1 MRMPLARPEK
11 RQSCRIAA
19 SMQPR
24 RTAHR
29 CSAARNMMT
38 CSRTFRMALSAP
50 DWHSVRRHSMLYICR
65 SRRAP
70 ALPSDIMM
78 KRPDAFSVWSV
89 RRLRAPWLLSQTQ
102 TLQSEAA
109 PLVPITSSLM
119 IHIQILRQPARRLL
133 PTAGI
138 RCSITERTASASAAL
153 RPRMQPLHHRLPRA
167 AASFP
172 AARAACWS

>member
-1 MRMPLARPEK
+1 MRMPLVRPER

-24 RTAHR
+24 QSARR
-29 CSAARNMMT
+29 CSAARNMTT

-50 DWHSVRRHSMLYICR
+50 DWHLVRRHSMLYICR

-78 KRPDAFSVWSV
+78 KRPDAFFARLV

-119 IHIQILRQPARRLL
+119 IHIQILRQRRRRLL

-138 RCSITERTASASAAL
+138 RCSITEHTASASAVL
-153 RPRMQPLHHRLPRA
+153 KLRMQPLHHQLPRA
-167 AASFP
+167 EASFP
-172 AARAACWS
+172 AAHAVCWL

>member
-1 MRMPLARPEK
+1 MRMPLVRPEK

-24 RTAHR
+24 RTARR
-29 CSAARNMMT
+29 CSAARNMT
-38 CSRTFRMALSAP
+38 TYSRTFRTVSSAP
-50 DWHSVRRHSMLYICR
+50 DWHLVRRHSMLYICR
-65 SRRAP
+65 SRLAL

-78 KRPDAFSVWSV
+78 KRPDALSARLV
-89 RRLRAPWLLSQTQ
+89 RRPRTPWLLSRTQ
-102 TLQSEAA
+102 TLQLEAA

-119 IHIQILRQPARRLL
+119 IHIQILRQPVRLLL

-138 RCSITERTASASAAL
+138 RCSITEHTASALAAL
-153 RPRMQPLHHRLPRA
+153 RPRMQPLQHRLPRA

-172 AARAACWS
+172 AVHAACWS

>member
-1 MRMPLARPEK
+1 MRMPLVRPEK

-19 SMQPR
+19 PMQPR
-24 RTAHR
+24 RTARR
-29 CSAARNMMT
+29 CSAARNMTT
-38 CSRTFRMALSAP
+38 CSRTFRMALSAL

-65 SRRAP
+65 SKQAP

-78 KRPDAFSVWSV
+78 KRPDVFSARLV
-89 RRLRAPWLLSQTQ
+89 RRPRAPWLLSQTQ

-109 PLVPITSSLM
+109 PLVPITSRLM

-133 PTAGI
+133 PTADI

-153 RPRMQPLHHRLPRA
+153 KLRMQPLHHQLPRVE
-167 AASFP
+167 ASFP
-172 AARAACWS
+172 AAHAACWS